1 MDSTRSRNRYGEHT
15 FLLQRV
21 GWRLALRDV
30 DDAMHVEADF
40 FGICRP
46 MLVAEAVGVLS
57 VLVSVEGVVPGG
69 HGPLVDTVLAGR
81 VLNLL

>member
-1 MDSTRSRNRYGEHT
+1 
-15 FLLQRV
+15 
-21 GWRLALRDV
+21 
-30 DDAMHVEADF
+30 MHVEADF

>member
-1 MDSTRSRNRYGEHT
+1 
-15 FLLQRV
+15 
-21 GWRLALRDV
+21 
-30 DDAMHVEADF
+30 
-40 FGICRP
+40 

-69 HGPLVDTVLAGR
+69 HGPLVDTVLARR